1 MTEPEAGWI
10 APSLAQ
16 EWPELRL
23 WSLRVDDARPGP
35 TTPGLRQRLR
45 SMSDRYTGAKAIQL
59 RTDPIPHAY
68 RAFFR
73 HIGLDPDEDRVP
85 IEAVVLE
92 RLMHGGF
99 RAHDRVTDAATIALV
114 ETGVPI
120 WALDADRV
128 DGGLGIRVAAPG
140 ERLGRDPAALAVP
153 PGRLVVADASGPL
166 AVLFGALA
174 VGHGVSRHTTRIA
187 LFAVQVANVP
197 AIHVEEALYT
207 CVEVLRSR

>member
-1 MTEPEAGWI
+1 VTEPEAGWI

-45 SMSDRYTGAKAIQL
+45 AMSDRYTGAKAIQL

-68 RAFFR
+68 RAFYR

-92 RLMHGGF
+92 RLKHGGF
-99 RAHDRVTDAATIALV
+99 QAHDRVTDAATIALV

-120 WALDADRV
+120 WVLDEARV
-128 DGGLGIRVAAPG
+128 DPPLGIDQRG
-140 ERLGRDPAALAVP
+140 DD
-153 PGRLVVADASGPL
+153 LVVADGGGD
-166 AVLFGALA
+166 VC
-174 VGHGVSRHTTRIA
+174 A
-187 LFAVQVANVP
+187 LFALPGPDRAPGEETVAMRLFTVQVAGVP
-197 AIHVEEALYT
+197 AIHVEEALFT
-207 CVEVLRSR
+207 AHEALTE

>member
-1 MTEPEAGWI
+1 VTEPEAGWI

-45 SMSDRYTGAKAIQL
+45 AMSDRYTGAKAIQL

-68 RAFFR
+68 RAFYR

-92 RLMHGGF
+92 RLKHGGF
-99 RAHDRVTDAATIALV
+99 QAHDRVTDAATIALV

-120 WALDADRV
+120 WVLDEARV
-128 DGGLGIRVAAPG
+128 DPPLGIDQRG
-140 ERLGRDPAALAVP
+140 DD
-153 PGRLVVADASGPL
+153 LVVADGGGD
-166 AVLFGALA
+166 VC
-174 VGHGVSRHTTRIA
+174 A
-187 LFAVQVANVP
+187 LFALPGTDRAPGEETVAMRLFTVQVAGVP
-197 AIHVEEALYT
+197 AIHVEEALFT
-207 CVEVLRSR
+207 AHEALTE

>member
-10 APSLAQ
+10 APPLAQ

-45 SMSDRYTGAKAIQL
+45 AMSDRYTGAKAIQL

-68 RAFFR
+68 RAFYR

-92 RLMHGGF
+92 RLKHGGF
-99 RAHDRVTDAATIALV
+99 QAHDRVTDAATIALV

-120 WALDADRV
+120 WVLDEARV
-128 DGGLGIRVAAPG
+128 EPPLGIDQRG
-140 ERLGRDPAALAVP
+140 DD
-153 PGRLVVADASGPL
+153 LVVADGGGD
-166 AVLFGALA
+166 VC
-174 VGHGVSRHTTRIA
+174 A
-187 LFAVQVANVP
+187 LFAQPGPDRAPGEETDAMRLFTVQVAGVP
-197 AIHVEEALYT
+197 AIHVEEALFT
-207 CVEVLRSR
+207 AHEALTE

>member
-1 MTEPEAGWI
+1 MSEPEAGWV
-10 APSLAQ
+10 APELAQ

-45 SMSDRYTGAKAIQL
+45 TMSDRYTGAKAIQL
-59 RTDPIPHAY
+59 RTDPVPHAY

-92 RLMHGGF
+92 RLKHGGF
-99 RAHDRVTDAATIALV
+99 QAHDRVTDATTIALV

-120 WALDADRV
+120 WVLDDERV
-128 DGGLGIRVAAPG
+128 DPPLGIDRRG
-140 ERLGRDPAALAVP
+140 DD
-153 PGRLVVADASGPL
+153 LVVADGGGEVCA
-166 AVLFGALA
+166 LFGRPGPDRAPREETVA
-174 VGHGVSRHTTRIA
+174 MR
-187 LFAVQVANVP
+187 LFTVQVAGVP
-197 AIHVEEALYT
+197 AIHVEEALFT
-207 CVEVLRSR
+207 AHEALAE